1 MQKEKY
7 KIEDIKVSDL
17 LSDIQRKDIAVPEI
31 QRPFVWKRS
40 QVRDLMDSLYR
51 GYPTGYLIVWH
62 NPSVRLKDGKES
74 GNKKILI
81 DGQQRVTAL
90 MAAIAG
96 EQVVNADYKKDRI
109 KISFDPFAA
118 LAATEDKDAEI
129 FKVQDQGV
137 LKSDRWIKDISEI
150 FKPEFKRRKFEDEYC
165 QKNPSMDADTLDE
178 ILTDLLAIANRE
190 FGMIVL
196 DRELDIDLVTDIFIR
211 INSKGTVLSQ
221 GDFVMSKIASD
232 EDHGGNK
239 LRKLIDYFSHMSI
252 EPAFYSTLA
261 EADLEFA
268 NSDYMSK
275 IAWLKK
281 ETEDVFDPTCD
292 DVIRVAFMDKYP
304 RAKLADL
311 VGLLSGRNFETREYS
326 AEIIDDTYQ
335 QLEAGVLDVVNE
347 NNFKN
352 FMTAMH
358 GAGFISPKL
367 VNSRMAIDFAYMLYL
382 RLSQSHEVPVGE
394 VKGIVQR
401 WYVYSVLTGRYS
413 SSPES
418 AFGKDLKFIKEQ
430 NSIVKVLETMEAT
443 LSDNFWTVVVPQDLR
458 QTSTINPTY
467 QVYYAAQV
475 VMKDVSLLSNNIFVG
490 DLVRSAGDVHHI
502 FPKAYLRDHEFEK
515 SQYNQNANLT
525 YLDNQ
530 VNKSIGKRSP
540 KEYFSMAFEQCN
552 GGPAIGSITDLDQL
566 RENLRMNCIPEG
578 VVNWDFTNYDEFLE
592 QRRHLMAAKIR
603 EYYESL

>member
-7 KIEDIKVSDL
+7 KIGNIKVSDL
-17 LSDIQRKDIAVPEI
+17 LSDIRRKAIAVPEI

-74 GNKKILI
+74 GNKTILI

-90 MAAIAG
+90 MAALAG
-96 EQVVNADYKKDRI
+96 EQVVNSDYKKEHVT
-109 KISFDPFAA
+109 ISFDPFAA
-118 LAATEDKDAEI
+118 LAATENKDAEM
-129 FKVQDQGV
+129 FKVKDSGIE
-137 LKSDRWIKDISEI
+137 KSDRWIKDISEI
-150 FKPEFKRRKFEDEYC
+150 FKPGFKRRMFENEYC
-165 QKNPSMDADTLDE
+165 RKNPSMSADDLDD
-178 ILTDLLAIANRE
+178 ILTDLLSIATRE
-190 FGMIVL
+190 FGMIEL

-211 INSKGTVLSQ
+211 VNSKGTTLSQ

-232 EDHGGNK
+232 DEHGGNK

-252 EPAFYSTLA
+252 EPAFYSKLSET
-261 EADLEFA
+261 DLEFA
-268 NSDYMSK
+268 NSDYMRR

-281 ETEDVFDPTCD
+281 ESEDVFDPTCD

-304 RAKLADL
+304 RAKLSDL
-311 VGLLSGRNFETREYS
+311 VGLLSGRDFETREYRE
-326 AEIIDDTYQ
+326 EIIDETYQ
-335 QLEAGVLDVVNE
+335 QLEVGVLDVVNE

-352 FMTAMH
+352 FMAALR

-367 VNSRMAIDFAYMLYL
+367 VNSRMSIDFAYMIYL
-382 RLSQSHEVPVGE
+382 RLSRSREVPVGQI
-394 VKGIVQR
+394 KGIVQR

-418 AFGKDLKFIKEQ
+418 VFYKDLKSIKEQ
-430 NSIVKVLETMEAT
+430 NSIVKVLEAMEAT
-443 LSDNFWTVVVPQDLR
+443 LSKTFWTVEVPEKLKLS
-458 QTSTINPTY
+458 STVNPTD
-467 QVYYAAQV
+467 QVFYAAQV

-502 FPKAYLRDHEFEK
+502 FPKAYLCDHNFGK
-515 SQYNQNANLT
+515 SQYNQKANLT

-530 VNKSIGKRSP
+530 VNKAIGKKAP
-540 KEYFSMAFEQCN
+540 KEYFTMAFKQCH
-552 GGPAIGSITDLDQL
+552 GGPAVGSISDLDQL
-566 RENLRMNCIPEG
+566 RENLRMNCIPEE
-578 VVNWDFTNYDEFLE
+578 VINWDFRNYDEFLE
-592 QRRHLMAAKIR
+592 RRRQLMAAKIR
-603 EYYESL
+603 KYYESL